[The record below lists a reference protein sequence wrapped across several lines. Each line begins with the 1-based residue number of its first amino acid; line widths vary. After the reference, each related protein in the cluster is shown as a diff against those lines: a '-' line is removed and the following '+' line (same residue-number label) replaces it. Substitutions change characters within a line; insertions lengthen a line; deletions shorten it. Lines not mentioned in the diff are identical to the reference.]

1 MAAVDLVLPHHRYAV
16 RIEPGLLG
24 RLGQEVRAVAPHRA
38 AALMVDER
46 IADTHGQTAAQALLA
61 AGYDARLVR
70 VPSGES
76 HKTLQTVSRLYDA
89 LLEARLERQ
98 SPVIALGGGIIGDT
112 VGFAAATYLRGVP
125 FIQCPTTLLAMVD
138 ASVGGKVGV
147 NVPQGKNLIGAFYQ
161 PRLVAIDTDTLATLP
176 ARELRCGLAECVKHA
191 VIRDAGLFD
200 WIARHLADI
209 QRLDRDALVELVE
222 RNVRIKA
229 AVVMEDE
236 KEAGVRAHL
245 NFGHTFA
252 HAIEAATEYGTYQHG
267 EAVSLGM
274 VAATRLAV
282 KLGRCPADLLG
293 RLVELLEAIGLPT
306 WAGDL
311 PPTPRLIEAMRLDK
325 KVAQSRIRLVLPE
338 RLGCVTID
346 SQIPDEPI
354 ADAWDS
360 LRQPARD

>member
-1 MAAVDLVLPHHRYAV
+1 
-16 RIEPGLLG
+16 
-24 RLGQEVRAVAPHRA
+24 
-38 AALMVDER
+38 
-46 IADTHGQTAAQALLA
+46 LLA

-191 VIRDAGLFD
+191 VIRDAGL
-200 WIARHLADI
+200 
-209 QRLDRDALVELVE
+209 
-222 RNVRIKA
+222 
-229 AVVMEDE
+229 
-236 KEAGVRAHL
+236 
-245 NFGHTFA
+245 
-252 HAIEAATEYGTYQHG
+252 
-267 EAVSLGM
+267 
-274 VAATRLAV
+274 
-282 KLGRCPADLLG
+282 
-293 RLVELLEAIGLPT
+293 
-306 WAGDL
+306 
-311 PPTPRLIEAMRLDK
+311 
-325 KVAQSRIRLVLPE
+325 
-338 RLGCVTID
+338 
-346 SQIPDEPI
+346 
-354 ADAWDS
+354 
-360 LRQPARD
+360 